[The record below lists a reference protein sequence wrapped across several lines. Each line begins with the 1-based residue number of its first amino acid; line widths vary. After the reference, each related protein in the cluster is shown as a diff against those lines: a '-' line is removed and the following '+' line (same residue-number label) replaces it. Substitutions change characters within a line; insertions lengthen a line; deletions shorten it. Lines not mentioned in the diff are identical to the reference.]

1 MCNKS
6 HQFKGFRM
14 FITKIRE
21 LRLEKDLS
29 QEEVANGI
37 GVGKNTYLAYEK
49 GTQSPKLETV
59 QKIALFYG
67 VPMFELVCEEE
78 ADIDETLRSKLQ
90 MIKNLGQ
97 KEKESLLIIMESL
110 FMRNQNLAIHKE
122 FKK

>member
-1 MCNKS
+1 
-6 HQFKGFRM
+6 M